1 MTTPQARTPG
11 PGAAEAKPS
20 EGDKPE
26 EPNGRTDLERVSGPG
41 KPDSAASSAASS
53 KPSATGEG
61 SEGGDGDEREE
72 SGQRFQAREP
82 DDEPIGKRGGD
93 HDIVAEVP
101 RLRVDELLLEVQAD
115 LGIQHVKLDAKALE
129 LELYAQADLE
139 NVVKL
144 VDHAADRTPKIVEA
158 IAHHDRPTLPARV
171 ARIFGD
177 SDSGDG
183 DGDGDGGGGEEA
195 GEREQ
200 GDDGGQR
207 RPQGRAASHGDEE
220 RERGRAAGSSGG
232 PGTGARAA
240 RTAGTLAGAAAAAIA
255 AGALGRSKLRP
266 SPVRRV
272 ASKVPGLPVHRFKT
286 VAKGAKVLKTV
297 RSAMPG

>member
-26 EPNGRTDLERVSGPG
+26 EPNGRTELERVSGPG

-53 KPSATGEG
+53 KPSATREG
-61 SEGGDGDEREE
+61 GEGGDGDEGEE
-72 SGQRFQAREP
+72 SGQRFQARDR

-200 GDDGGQR
+200 GDDSGQR
-207 RPQGRAASHGDEE
+207 RPQGRAGSDGDDE
-220 RERGRAAGSSGG
+220 REQGRGGAGSPGG

-240 RTAGTLAGAAAAAIA
+240 RTAGT
-255 AGALGRSKLRP
+255 
-266 SPVRRV
+266 
-272 ASKVPGLPVHRFKT
+272 
-286 VAKGAKVLKTV
+286 
-297 RSAMPG
+297 